1 MAGTMYDKRSACVK
15 LLFVCSRVFFSVI
28 SKKRKF
34 KKLKICLGQLGSPFP
49 KSSVILTSTCGEIIG
64 ELGRI

>member
-1 MAGTMYDKRSACVK
+1 MVGGGGKGWRVLRGVRVSRLLLCVVA
-15 LLFVCSRVFFSVI
+15 FFFSVI
-28 SKKRKF
+28 SKK
-34 KKLKICLGQLGSPFP
+34 KKNLPRAAWELFP